1 MKTALSLSATSY
13 QRLAIHCKRVIL
25 LLILFCTGTSL
36 YAGTKLPGA
45 YTPAKKIAIK
55 ADGLAMRKPNLLVLP
70 TISYTTPQTYY
81 AGQAITPLTPTS
93 SGVAAPGYGS
103 VTTFASGFSAPYRV
117 AFDAAGNAYVS
128 DGGTGFVVKIPV
140 GGGSRVNLGTGIAS
154 PAGVAVNAVG
164 TFVYVADLFGG
175 NVKKIQ
181 VSNNATTNIGSGFS
195 QPYGVALDAAGNVYV
210 ADAQA
215 TVIKEILAGT
225 NTVVSLGSGFSGPVG
240 VAVDAA
246 NNVYVADSGD
256 NAVKKIAAGSGTV
269 TTIGSG
275 FSGPYDVAVDNA
287 GNVFVAD
294 LNNNKIKEIP
304 ASGGAVTTVR
314 TMTSP
319 ESVTVNGAGAVFS
332 GSNSSTSP
340 IVSEVKPTGG
350 YYIDKPLPAGLS
362 FNTSTGV
369 ISGTPTAGS
378 PATTYTV
385 TGYNT
390 SGSASATISI
400 TVNANTPDL
409 SNLTIS
415 TGTLTPAFSSAVT
428 SYTAAVTS
436 NTAFF
441 SLVPTVANAGATI
454 TVNGVTVA
462 SGSSSGSVSIV
473 TGANVFTIVVTAP
486 VGGATKTYTLTV
498 NRPSGN
504 DYLSNLTISNG
515 TLSPAFT
522 LGNNNYSVNVGYF
535 VTSVTVTPTAD
546 DINATLL
553 VNGSPVASGSPSAA
567 LTIPANGLLVEVKVT
582 AQDGTSYIYYVINV
596 NRGAD
601 VPALTYTSPQTYHV
615 GTTIAPL
622 TPTNP
627 GGPLKAQSYGPSQ
640 VFASG
645 LNLPDGVAV
654 DNTGNVF
661 ITSGNAVKEYPAG
674 GGAAI
679 TLGSGS
685 FSSAFGIC
693 TDAAGNIYVANYG
706 GGAINE
712 IRAGTNKVLT
722 LVSGLSSPT
731 GVAVDALGYIYFT
744 EYSGGTVKKI
754 PPGGGT
760 PVVVASGYAD
770 AEGLALDNSGNMYVV
785 SELATTIAKIS
796 PIDGTVTQIGSGLNS
811 PIGIAVDGSGNV
823 YVGDNNNN
831 RVVEFPAGTNTVNV
845 VATGFNHP
853 AGVCVDPVGN
863 VYVANSFSSN
873 AYEVKPTGGVFI
885 WPFLPAGLNFNN
897 TTGAITGKPTAGGLT
912 TNYSIAAYDSLG
924 MGTSSVTITVNPN
937 VPVFSYSTPKTYQ
950 PGVAITP
957 LAPVST
963 GGAVAPR
970 NYSIN
975 GSTMV
980 GSGFAGPTSVAFD
993 AAGNMYVGDYQ
1004 DHLVYKLPV
1013 GGGAPISIGTGFSQ
1027 VSGVAV
1033 DSQGNVFV
1041 ADQGHSAL
1049 KEILASDGS
1058 TITIASGFSSLIY
1071 GIATDKNDNVY
1082 VDKGNGMIT
1091 KIPPGGG
1098 AGSKVP
1104 NAVSG
1109 SFALAVDGSGNL
1121 FEVTNGGVSVT
1132 EVHADGSPNTL
1143 IGSGLSMPYG
1153 IAVDGG
1159 GNVYVADNAAT
1170 FDAIKMFPADGS
1182 AMILIGKGLG
1192 VRTYGVAVD
1201 GYGNVYM
1208 ADQSTTTGITKIP
1221 PVGNYFVKPFLPA
1234 GLILDSNTGIISG
1247 TPATITPAANYV
1259 VTGYN
1264 SFGNASATVSIAA
1277 GTPGVNAN
1285 LSALKLSVG
1294 TLAPVFSTATT
1305 SYSATVANATASITV
1320 TPTTTDPNAT
1330 VKVNGTTVVSGT
1342 ASGPVALNVGQNIIT
1357 TVVTAQN
1364 GTTTKSYTVTVTRSP
1379 SVNASLASMNP
1390 SITPLSPTFTPAT
1403 TGYTLSVANT
1413 VASMTVKPITSDA
1426 NATIKV
1432 NGITLGSGTISAPIA
1447 LAEGAQTVIS
1457 VVVTAQDGTTTK
1469 TYTITVT
1476 RAASAVATLSNI
1488 KLSTGALSP
1497 AFATGTVNYTASV
1510 PNTVTSVTLTPTTT
1524 DANATVT
1531 VNGATVA
1538 SGTASG
1544 AIALV
1549 VGANKITTIITAQN
1563 GTTTKTYTVTVN
1575 RSPSVNANLASM
1587 GPSVTP
1593 LSPTFTP
1600 ATTSY
1605 TLAVKNTVTSMT
1617 VKPVTSDANATIKV
1631 NGAMVV
1637 SGTVS
1642 QAIALAVG
1650 ANVISVV
1657 VTAQD
1662 GTTTKTYTINATR
1675 ASGGADSYDTGISV
1689 TKPIETVAIAED
1701 GIAVHPAISPNG
1713 DGLNDFLQIDN
1724 ISQYPENKLTIM
1736 NRNGQLIYEAKG
1748 YDNSSK
1754 TFDGHSSKNGQM
1766 QLPGTYFY
1774 SLDYTVNNVTKHK
1787 TGFIVLKY

>member
-1 MKTALSLSATSY
+1 MKTALSLATFSPE
-13 QRLAIHCKRVIL
+13 LAVYIKRAVLI
-25 LLILFCTGTSL
+25 LILFCFGNSVYAKTTTS
-36 YAGTKLPGA
+36 GA
-45 YTPAKKIAIK
+45 HIAEGKITIK
-55 ADGLAMRKPNLLVLP
+55 ADALAKHKPNLLVLP

-103 VTTFASGFSAPYRV
+103 VTTFASGFNAPYRV
-117 AFDAAGNAYVS
+117 AFDTAGNAYVS

-140 GGGSRVNLGTGIAS
+140 GGGSRVNLGTGIAA
-154 PAGVAVNAVG
+154 PAGVAVNASG

-175 NVKKIQ
+175 NIKKIQ

-215 TVIKEILAGT
+215 TVIKEVLAGT
-225 NTVVSLGSGFSGPVG
+225 NTVVSLGSGFSGPAG
-240 VAVDAA
+240 VAIDAA
-246 NNVYVADSGD
+246 NNVYVADSGN

-319 ESVTVNGAGAVFS
+319 ESVTVSGAGAVFS

-362 FNTSTGV
+362 FNNSTGV

-390 SGSASATISI
+390 SGNASATISI

-415 TGTLTPAFSSAVT
+415 TGTLTPSFSSAVT

-441 SLVPTVANAGATI
+441 SLVPTAANAGATI
-454 TVNGVTVA
+454 TVNGSTVA
-462 SGSSSGSVSIV
+462 SGSSSGSVNIV

-504 DYLSNLTISNG
+504 DYLSNLTVSNG

-522 LGNNNYSVNVGYF
+522 QGNNNYGVDVSYF
-535 VTSVTVTPTAD
+535 VTSVTVTPTASD
-546 DINATLL
+546 VNATIL
-553 VNGSPVASGSPSAA
+553 VNGSPVASGSSSAA
-567 LTIPANGLLVEVKVT
+567 LTIPANGLTVEVKVT
-582 AQDGTSYIYYVINV
+582 AQDGTTYIYYVINV
-596 NRGAD
+596 YQSAD
-601 VPALTYTSPQTYHV
+601 VPALTYASPQTYHV

-627 GGPLKAQSYGPSQ
+627 GGPLKALSYGASQ
-640 VFASG
+640 VFATG

-693 TDAAGNIYVANYG
+693 TDAAGNIYVANDG

-731 GVAVDALGYIYFT
+731 GVAVDGLGYIYFT

-760 PVVVASGYAD
+760 PVVVASGYPD
-770 AEGLALDNSGNMYVV
+770 AEGLAFDNAGNMYVV

-796 PIDGTVTQIGSGLNS
+796 AIDGTVTQIGSGLNS

-873 AYEVKPTGGVFI
+873 AYEIKPTGGVFI

-897 TTGAITGKPTAGGLT
+897 TTGVISGKPTAGGLT

-937 VPVFSYSTPKTYQ
+937 VPIFSYSTPKTYQ

-980 GSGFAGPTSVAFD
+980 GSGFGGPTSVAFD

-1004 DHLVYKLPV
+1004 DHLVYKIPV
-1013 GGGAPISIGTGFSQ
+1013 GGGAPVSIGTGFSQ

-1071 GIATDKNDNVY
+1071 GIATDKADNVY

-1098 AGSKVP
+1098 AGTKVP

-1121 FEVTNGGVSVT
+1121 FEVTNGGASVT
-1132 EVHADGSPNTL
+1132 EVHADGSPNTF

-1159 GNVYVADNAAT
+1159 GNVYVADNTAT

-1208 ADQSTTTGITKIP
+1208 ADQSATTGITKIP

-1234 GLILDSNTGIISG
+1234 GLILNSNTGIISG
-1247 TPATITPAANYV
+1247 TPTTITPAANYV

-1264 SFGNASATVSIAA
+1264 NFGSKSTTVNIAIGLAPSVATLS
-1277 GTPGVNAN
+1277 N
-1285 LSALKLSVG
+1285 LALSSG
-1294 TLAPVFSTATT
+1294 TLKPVFASGTTAYIDNVGNGITTINITPTATDPL
-1305 SYSATVANATASITV
+1305 ATI
-1320 TPTTTDPNAT
+1320 
-1330 VKVNGTTVVSGT
+1330 KVNGVTV
-1342 ASGPVALNVGQNIIT
+1342 ASGAASGALPLNVGQNTIT

-1364 GTTTKSYTVTVTRSP
+1364 GVTTKTYTLTVTRAASTNAKLLSLTTSSGVLSP
-1379 SVNASLASMNP
+1379 AFNNAVFSYTKSVGNAVTGIA
-1390 SITPLSPTFTPAT
+1390 ITPA
-1403 TGYTLSVANT
+1403 SVDP
-1413 VASMTVKPITSDA
+1413 S
-1426 NATIKV
+1426 ATITV
-1432 NGITLGSGTISAPIA
+1432 NGTAVTSGTASGTIA
-1447 LAEGAQTVIS
+1447 LNVGDNVIS
-1457 VVVTAQDGTTTK
+1457 TVVTAQDGATK
-1469 TYTITVT
+1469 LTYTITVN
-1476 RAASAVATLSNI
+1476 RGPSPDATLSSLTI
-1488 KLSTGALSP
+1488 STGALKP
-1497 AFATGTVNYTASV
+1497 VFASGTTAYNV
-1510 PNTVTSVTLTPTTT
+1510 AVGNGVTSATVTPTTT
-1524 DANATVT
+1524 DHGATVK
-1531 VNGATVA
+1531 VNGVTVA
-1538 SGTASG
+1538 SGSASG
-1544 AIALV
+1544 AI
-1549 VGANKITTIITAQN
+1549 T
-1563 GTTTKTYTVTVN
+1563 
-1575 RSPSVNANLASM
+1575 
-1587 GPSVTP
+1587 
-1593 LSPTFTP
+1593 
-1600 ATTSY
+1600 
-1605 TLAVKNTVTSMT
+1605 
-1617 VKPVTSDANATIKV
+1617 
-1631 NGAMVV
+1631 
-1637 SGTVS
+1637 
-1642 QAIALAVG
+1642 LAVG
-1650 ANVISVV
+1650 ANVITTVITAQNGVTTKNYKITVTRAPSTNAKLLSLTTSSGVLNPAFNNTITSYTRAVPNSVTSITFTPTV
-1657 VTAQD
+1657 VDKTATIMVNGVATASGTASAPQTLVVGSNVENIKVTAQD
-1662 GTTTKTYTINATR
+1662 GVTAITYTVTVTR
-1675 ASGGADSYDTGISV
+1675 AAGSMNSIYEPVGV
-1689 TKPIETVAIAED
+1689 EKPNENTRLTDD
-1701 GIAVHPAISPNG
+1701 GINVHQGLSPNG
-1713 DGLNDFLQIDN
+1713 DGINDFLVIDG
-1724 ISQYPENKLTIM
+1724 IADHPENKLQIM
-1736 NRNGQLIYEAKG
+1736 NRNGILVFEANG

-1754 TFDGHSSKNGQM
+1754 VFDGHSNKNGAM

-1774 SLDYTVNNVTKHK
+1774 SLDYAVNGHIRHK